1 MPLQPSKNDPYGR
14 RTPQQLWY
22 EHMKE
27 YLASQPANRGMTII
41 MTNDGRT
48 YRFVIPHN
56 P

>member
-1 MPLQPSKNDPYGR
+1 MPSQNTKTDPFGS

-41 MTNDGRT
+41 MTNNGRS
-48 YRFVIPHN
+48 YRFVIPLN